1 MVNNIQ
7 GCKAAVEATINVGL
21 LYYSH
26 IPVMVVALL
35 TGFFVYFKNKQ
46 NLSAKVLFFLSLA
59 FSIWAALDLVAWVS
73 FDSVHIMFTWSLLG
87 IFDALIYILSF
98 YFIYVF
104 INKKDMPFLYKL
116 FFVLLIAP
124 IMLLTPT
131 RYNLSEF
138 DVINCWAVDQSFRGY
153 LYIPEILISVCIL
166 VYSIVSLVRYKKEF
180 RKQILLI
187 TIGIVFFLISFF
199 SAGYLSDM
207 FGDYAYDVYGLFS
220 MAIFIGFL
228 AYLIVQYKAF
238 NIKLLGAQVLVVG
251 LVALIFSEFFFT
263 GIQDVTVTILIS
275 VTVLLSTVFGIWL
288 INSVKNEVKRKDDL
302 QAMSDQ
308 LAAANDELRK
318 LDNAKSEFIS
328 IASHQ
333 LRTPLTA
340 IKGFISL
347 ILEGTYGEV
356 SAGVH
361 DALNK
366 VYLSNERIIGLVENL
381 LTVSR
386 IESGRIEYKFEPTR
400 IENIIN
406 ELNDI
411 FIMIAKQKNIALN
424 ILLPK
429 DPLPEVEMDGQ
440 KIRELVSNLVDNALK
455 YSNEGGVTVRAERIS
470 NFQFPISN
478 KIQNS
483 NDKNQN
489 EGDAI
494 RITVSDTGIGIPA
507 DEIPYLFAKFSRGKD
522 INRLHAG
529 GTGLGLYVAKNI
541 VEAHHG
547 KIWVESDGAGK
558 GSRFIMELPVKHLG

>member
-1 MVNNIQ
+1 MFCADTPIPSFFIFTY
-7 GCKAAVEATINVGL
+7 AVPQL

-26 IPVMVVALL
+26 IPAI
-35 TGFFVYFKNKQ
+35 FV
-46 NLSAKVLFFLSLA
+46 SL
-59 FSIWAALDLVAWVS
+59 
-73 FDSVHIMFTWSLLG
+73 LLG
-87 IFDALIYILSF
+87 IFVFYKNKNNLSSKILFFLAISFSLWAVSNLVVWTNPDSRIVLFFWSLILFWEFCIFLCSF
-98 YFIYVF
+98 YLNYVF
-104 INKKDMPFLYKL
+104 IKNEDLSFFVKIIIFIASLPILLLLSTSFNLFDFDVSINCGPSEGFLWNYLYVIEFIVVAAIIIFSIINFRKKDKQKRTQIAFFSSSLLLFL
-116 FFVLLIAP
+116 
-124 IMLLTPT
+124 T
-131 RYNLSEF
+131 
-138 DVINCWAVDQSFRGY
+138 
-153 LYIPEILISVCIL
+153 
-166 VYSIVSLVRYKKEF
+166 
-180 RKQILLI
+180 
-187 TIGIVFFLISFF
+187 SFF
-199 SAGYLSDM
+199 ITGYISSLL
-207 FGDYAYDVYGLFS
+207 YDLNLTNLFDLEQYGLFG
-220 MAIFIGFL
+220 MTFFIGVL
-228 AYLIVQYKAF
+228 VYMIVKFEAF
-238 NIKLLGAQVLVVG
+238 NVKLMGAQALVVG
-251 LVALIFSEFFFT
+251 LVALIFSEFFFV
-263 GIQDVTVTILIS
+263 GIENVTSTVLIS
-275 VTVLLSTVFGIWL
+275 VTVLLTTILGLVL

-356 SAGVH
+356 SPVVH

-386 IESGRIEYKFEPTR
+386 IESGRIEYRFEPTR

-411 FIMIAKQKNIALN
+411 FIMVAKQKSMYLN

-440 KIRELVSNLVDNALK
+440 KIRELISNLVDNALK
-455 YSNEGGVTVRAERIS
+455 YSNEGGVTVKAEMA
-470 NFQFPISN
+470 
-478 KIQNS
+478 NS
-483 NDKNQN
+483 NYV
-489 EGDAI
+489 
-494 RITVSDTGIGIPA
+494 RVTVSDTGIGIPA
-507 DEIPYLFAKFSRGKD
+507 DEIPYLFVKFSRGKD

-558 GSRFIMELPVKHLG
+558 GSRFIMELPIKHAA